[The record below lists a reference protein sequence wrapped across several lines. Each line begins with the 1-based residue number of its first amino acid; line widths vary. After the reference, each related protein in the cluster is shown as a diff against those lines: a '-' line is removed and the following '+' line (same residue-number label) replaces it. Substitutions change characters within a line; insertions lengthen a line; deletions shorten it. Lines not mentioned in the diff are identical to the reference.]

1 MKSNLIPTRCAICDT
16 EGNARELYPAN
27 FDDQA
32 FNADV
37 FSARRLPDM
46 VHYRIVQCNRC
57 GLVRSD
63 PVIDHETLKKL
74 YEQSA
79 LNYEKD
85 IPNLRRTYGSYL
97 RKLERYQTE
106 KESCL
111 EVGCG
116 NGFLLEE
123 ALAQGY
129 QRVVGVEPSQSAIEQ
144 ANPLIKNSIIND
156 MMRPDLLTQKVSAIC
171 MFQLFDHI
179 PNPKEFLAVCAEAL
193 LPGGL
198 ILCFNHNATAFSA
211 KVLGEKSPIIDI
223 EHTFLYSPDTIRN
236 LFQKNGYK
244 VLEVGSAWNFV
255 SLLSVLRL
263 FPLPRNLKTKLIAF
277 FERMSSLGQIR
288 LFLPLGNL
296 YLIAQ
301 KV

>member
-1 MKSNLIPTRCAICDT
+1 MKNNLPSTRCAICGT

-32 FNADV
+32 FNVDV

-63 PVIDHETLKKL
+63 PVIDRETLKKL

-97 RKLERYQTE
+97 RKMEKYQTE
-106 KESCL
+106 KEGCL

-123 ALAQGY
+123 ALVQGY
-129 QRVVGVEPSQSAIEQ
+129 QRVVGVEPSQNAIEQ
-144 ANPLIKNSIIND
+144 ADPLIKNSIIND

-179 PNPKEFLAVCAEAL
+179 PNPKEFLAACAEAL

-198 ILCFNHNATAFSA
+198 ILCFNHNVTAFSA

-263 FPLPRNLKTKLIAF
+263 FPLPRNLKAKLIAF
-277 FERMSSLGQIR
+277 LERMPSLGQIR